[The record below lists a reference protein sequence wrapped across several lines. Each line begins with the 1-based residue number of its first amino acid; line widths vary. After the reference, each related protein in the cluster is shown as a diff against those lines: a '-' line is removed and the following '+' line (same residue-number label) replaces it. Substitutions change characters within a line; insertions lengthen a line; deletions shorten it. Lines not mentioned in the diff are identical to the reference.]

1 MASIAMSQ
9 SKNTIEKFLSVF
21 CEVRAGEAYSTLML
35 CLSIFLLLTA
45 YYIIKPVRE
54 ALILAGSG
62 SAEIKSYAAAGQA
75 ILLMIAV
82 PIYGTL
88 ASRFPRRHLINLVT
102 FFFTLCLGV
111 FYIAA
116 MSKVSIGVI
125 FYLWVG
131 IFNLMLP
138 AQFWAFANDSYTPE
152 DGKRLFVI
160 IAFGASAGAVFGS
173 FITSQ
178 LIKPLGVYQLLIV
191 SSGLLLLSLL
201 LINLVDTREKE
212 NIHETT
218 DKIKSFETPLEKS
231 NPFALVFK
239 HKYLLLIALLML
251 FLNWI
256 NTTGEYILSGTVK
269 KAAIVAINAG
279 KADGMSEGQY
289 IGNFYGNF
297 YGIVN
302 VAALLCQLFLVSRIL
317 KYMGICLALL
327 ILPFIALGG
336 YFIIAFFPILSI
348 VRWAK
353 TTENATDYSL
363 QNTLRQVLF
372 LPTTREHKYKAK
384 QAIDTFFVR
393 MGDVFSAILVYVG
406 TTWLSFHTQHFA
418 LFNMAMVIV
427 WIFLAFHIGKENRR
441 LISESGRNI
450 GSE

>member
-1 MASIAMSQ
+1 MTSIAITKA
-9 SKNTIEKFLSVF
+9 KNTIEKVLTVF
-21 CEVRAGEAYSTLML
+21 VEVKAGEGYSTVML
-35 CLSIFLLLTA
+35 CLSIFLLLTS

-54 ALILAGSG
+54 ALILSGSG

-75 ILLMIAV
+75 LLLMVAV
-82 PIYGTL
+82 PGYGWL
-88 ASRFPRRHLINLVT
+88 ASRFPRKQLINLVT
-102 FFFTLCLGV
+102 FFFTLCLV
-111 FYIAA
+111 IFYIAA
-116 MSKVSIGVI
+116 MSNISIGVI

-131 IFNLMLP
+131 VFNLMVP
-138 AQFWAFANDSYTPE
+138 AQFWSFANDSYTPDE
-152 DGKRLFVI
+152 GKRLFVI

-173 FITSQ
+173 FITSE

-191 SSGLLLLSLL
+191 SSGLLLVSLL

-212 NIHETT
+212 GT
-218 DKIKSFETPLEKS
+218 DAASAKIKEIESPLEKG

-251 FLNWI
+251 FLNWV

-269 KAAIVAINAG
+269 NAAINAVNAG
-279 KADGMSEGQY
+279 SADGMSEGQF

-302 VAALLCQLFLVSRIL
+302 LAALLGQLFLVSRIL
-317 KYMGICLALL
+317 KYLGIRVALM

-353 TTENATDYSL
+353 TAENATDYSL

-393 MGDVFSAILVYVG
+393 MGDVFSALLVYTG
-406 TTWLSFHTQHFA
+406 TTWLSFHTKQFA
-418 LFNMAMVIV
+418 LFNLAMVII
-427 WIFLAFHIGKENRR
+427 WITLAFYIGKENYR
-441 LISESGRNI
+441 LISENHRK
-450 GSE
+450 

>member
-1 MASIAMSQ
+1 MTSITISK
-9 SKNTIEKFLSVF
+9 SKNTVEKFLSVF
-21 CEVRAGEAYSTLML
+21 TEVRAGEGYSILML

-45 YYIIKPVRE
+45 YYIIKPVRD

-75 ILLMIAV
+75 LLLMVAV
-82 PIYGTL
+82 PIYGML
-88 ASRFPRRHLINLVT
+88 ASLFPRRHLINLVC

-116 MSKVSIGVI
+116 MSNISIGVI

-131 IFNLMLP
+131 IFNLMVP
-138 AQFWAFANDSYTPE
+138 AQFWAFANDSYTPDE
-152 DGKRLFVI
+152 GKRLFVI

-201 LINLVDTREKE
+201 LTNLVDTREKE
-212 NIHETT
+212 NVDEIT
-218 DKIKSFETPLEKS
+218 DKIKQFETPLEKG

-251 FLNWI
+251 FLNWV

-269 KAAIVAINAG
+269 NAAIAAINAG
-279 KADGMSEGQY
+279 KANGMSEGQY

-302 VAALLCQLFLVSRIL
+302 LVALLGQLFLVSRIL
-317 KYMGICLALL
+317 KYLEIRLALM

-336 YFIIAFFPILSI
+336 YFIIAFFPVISMI
-348 VRWAK
+348 RWAK
-353 TTENATDYSL
+353 TAENATDYSL

-372 LPTTREHKYKAK
+372 LPTTRAQKYKAK

-393 MGDVFSAILVYVG
+393 LGDVFSALLVYVG

-418 LFNMAMVIV
+418 LFNLAMVIV
-427 WIFLAFHIGKENRR
+427 WIILAFHIGKQNQKLTFECNKNTKA
-441 LISESGRNI
+441 E
-450 GSE
+450 